1 MYIMMSD
8 VKNVERSRIPRA
20 SVFAGLRQE
29 PCLHDV
35 ILATDDP
42 NSFAMD
48 FTSYRH
54 QLQSADTRRLIPRCD
69 FCRYHDH
76 V

>member
-1 MYIMMSD
+1 MVASWCVCTRTPTINELHIMYIMMSD

-54 QLQSADTRRLIPRCD
+54 Q
-69 FCRYHDH
+69 
-76 V
+76 